1 MDGPLRPPAKNN
13 NDHFHK
19 LMDSSCENH
28 YFPVRN
34 KLLECELLMHFISK
48 PPAKKVKQEEPTK
61 LAKQEAPTKE
71 FHETTG

>member
-1 MDGPLRPPAKNN
+1 LG
-13 NDHFHK
+13 
-19 LMDSSCENH
+19 
-28 YFPVRN
+28 
-34 KLLECELLMHFISK
+34 CELLKHFISK